1 MRSESESIN
10 ALFSPVDDSLS
21 DDLFERIREGLGVPK
36 GSRGHLVGDEIWRLA
51 VTRQELAADDERT
64 TLRAAL
70 PKFPWG
76 ESERVYFINV
86 HFGKCFSAEGAKVAD
101 VPIWEIWYPSA
112 DVLLI
117 VPDCQTV
124 VGQID
129 DMGRVTM
136 ARLAPREC
144 Q

>member
-10 ALFSPVDDSLS
+10 AMFSPVADSLG
-21 DDLFERIREGLGVPK
+21 DDLFERIRDGLGVPK
-36 GSRGHLVGDEIWRLA
+36 GARGHLVGDEIWRLA
-51 VTRQELAADDERT
+51 VTRKDLADDDERT

-70 PKFPWG
+70 PEFPWD

-86 HFGKCFSAEGAKVAD
+86 HFGRCFSAEGAKVAD
-101 VPIWEIWYPSA
+101 VPIWDIWYPSA

-117 VPDCQTV
+117 VPESQRV

-129 DMGRVTM
+129 DTGRVTM
-136 ARLAPREC
+136 ARLTPREC
-144 Q
+144 H